1 MDHKLN
7 NKSIVSNP
15 MSDSEM
21 PFFDLESQRLDFD
34 NYVFNTSSD
43 TDTSILDCSLDESF
57 QQIKNDLEQ
66 LHNSTPK
73 RKNHQTTCD
82 EPSVVIDDE
91 SPEIDINE
99 RFDIMKD
106 LVQNYRA
113 KETETLRQY
122 IIELNNTIARVTN
135 SEGKL
140 CVLYYYIVFIN

>member
-1 MDHKLN
+1 MDHIIN
-7 NKSIVSNP
+7 SKSIVTNP
-15 MSDSEM
+15 TSDSEM

-57 QQIKNDLEQ
+57 QQIKNDLEL

-73 RKNHQTTCD
+73 KKNHQTACD

-99 RFDIMKD
+99 RFDIMKE

-122 IIELNNTIARVTN
+122 IIELNNTIAHVTN
-135 SEGKL
+135 SKGKP
-140 CVLYYYIVFIN
+140 CIVNII

>member
-1 MDHKLN
+1 MDHKLKS
-7 NKSIVSNP
+7 KSIANNAI
-15 MSDSEM
+15 SDSEM
-21 PFFDLESQRLDFD
+21 PFFDLESQQLDFD

-73 RKNHQTTCD
+73 RKNYQTACD
-82 EPSVVIDDE
+82 EPSVIVDDE

-122 IIELNNTIARVTN
+122 IIEINHTIARVTN

-140 CVLYYYIVFIN
+140 CIVYTF